1 MDFSQIIVL
10 SFIQG
15 FTEFL
20 PISSS
25 AHLVLVREL
34 LGWDESGSLAFDVAL
49 HVGTLSAILFY
60 FRSRLGGLLCDFF
73 ASILKRK
80 MVGDSRLVWAVGLG
94 TVPVGLFGLCFG
106 DILEQYARS
115 WHVIAATSVLFGILL
130 VVADKKAGAKNL
142 SDITIS
148 LALIIGLAQA
158 VALIP
163 GVSRSGIT
171 MTAALFLGFS
181 RTSSAEFSFLLSIPV
196 IVLAGALEGAKIA
209 KNLSELSFSFSDVA
223 LGVLL
228 SFVFSYACVKLFM
241 AIITRLSMLPFAIY
255 RIALGL
261 FLFLYF
267 G

>member
-1 MDFSQIIVL
+1 MDIFQVVVL

-25 AHLVLVREL
+25 AHLVLVREIF
-34 LGWDESGSLAFDVAL
+34 GWDESGSLAFDVAL

-60 FRSRLGGLLCDFF
+60 FRLRLGGLLRDFF
-73 ASILKRK
+73 ASILARK
-80 MVGDSRLVWAVGLG
+80 MVGESRLVWAVGLA
-94 TVPVGLFGLCFG
+94 TVPVGLVGLAFGSV
-106 DILEQYARS
+106 LEEYARS
-115 WHVIAATSVLFGILL
+115 WHVIATTSILFGVLL
-130 VVADKKAGAKNL
+130 AVADKRASTCSLG
-142 SDITIS
+142 DITIS
-148 LALIIGLAQA
+148 LALVIGLAQA

-196 IVLAGALEGAKIA
+196 IVLAGALEGLKII
-209 KNLSELSFSFSDVA
+209 KNLSELSFNFSDVA
-223 LGVLL
+223 LGVVL

-241 AIITRLSMLPFAIY
+241 AIITRL
-255 RIALGL
+255 
-261 FLFLYF
+261 
-267 G
+267 

>member
-1 MDFSQIIVL
+1 MDLSQIFTL
-10 SFIQG
+10 AFIQG

-25 AHLVLVREL
+25 AHLVLVREIF
-34 LGWDESGSLAFDVAL
+34 GWDESGSLAFDVSL

-60 FRSRLGGLLCDFF
+60 FRARLGGLLRDFF
-73 ASILKRK
+73 KSIVQAK

-94 TVPVGLFGLCFG
+94 TIPVGLSGLAFGG
-106 DILEQYARS
+106 VLESYARS
-115 WHVIAATSVLFGILL
+115 WHIIATTSIVFGVLLAM
-130 VVADKKAGAKNL
+130 ADKRDGARTLGDMSIK
-142 SDITIS
+142 

-171 MTAALFLGFS
+171 MTMALFLGFS
-181 RTSSAEFSFLLSIPV
+181 RTASAEFSFLLSIPV
-196 IVLAGALEGAKIA
+196 IVLAGALEGLQIVKDASTL
-209 KNLSELSFSFSDVA
+209 NFSFSDVL
-223 LGVLL
+223 LGVVF
-228 SFVFSYACVKLFM
+228 SFVFAYACVKLFM
-241 AIITRLSMLPFAIY
+241 AIITRLSMLPFAMY
-255 RIALGL
+255 RIVLGV